1 VLSEQLGITLH
12 EIEITPDI
20 IEMLPRMVS
29 VLDEPIG
36 DPAAIN
42 TVLICEASRRAGVK
56 VMLSGMGADE
66 MFGGYRK
73 HLAGLIAA
81 RYRKLP
87 EVVRRGVIEPVVGM
101 LPVATKRRGF
111 RSVRFA
117 KRFTSFASLEEAAS
131 FQRSYALFGEA
142 EMKRLLAPDLEPF
155 VDTLLE
161 EHRELYWSGPADDH
175 VNRMCFT
182 DTQLFL
188 TGLNLAYTDRASM
201 AASTEVRVPYVDT
214 VVAKT
219 AFAVP
224 GGRKIEGR
232 TSKAVLKAAARGWV
246 PDEIIDRP
254 KGLFSAPLRSWIRR
268 DLSPMVDDVLLN
280 GELIGSELIDG
291 KSVRLLVDADRRGV
305 EDKSKEIWQL
315 LTLELWYREATSA
328 QSLRPGYPPNSA
340 GRPFTV

>member
-1 VLSEQLGITLH
+1 
-12 EIEITPDI
+12 
-20 IEMLPRMVS
+20 
-29 VLDEPIG
+29 
-36 DPAAIN
+36 
-42 TVLICEASRRAGVK
+42 
-56 VMLSGMGADE
+56 
-66 MFGGYRK
+66 
-73 HLAGLIAA
+73 
-81 RYRKLP
+81 
-87 EVVRRGVIEPVVGM
+87 
-101 LPVATKRRGF
+101 
-111 RSVRFA
+111 
-117 KRFTSFASLEEAAS
+117 
-131 FQRSYALFGEA
+131 
-142 EMKRLLAPDLEPF
+142 
-155 VDTLLE
+155 
-161 EHRELYWSGPADDH
+161 
-175 VNRMCFT
+175 
-182 DTQLFL
+182 
-188 TGLNLAYTDRASM
+188 M